1 MNASLRTSLRI
12 TRLQVRV
19 YRHPIARPV
28 ITSFGV
34 MKDRP
39 CVLVC
44 AEDDQGVRGWG
55 EVWCNFPS
63 VGAEHRARLVNSVL
77 WPMLE
82 GRSFASPQ
90 EAFAH
95 LSAGSAVLAIQ
106 SGEPGPLAQAVAGVD
121 LALWDLVARRAGLPL
136 WRALREAFELKAD
149 HREAD
154 PSLQQGQAG
163 DGHSPTAGDA
173 NPNGRIPVYAS
184 GINPDSAADPDGPR
198 QLVARRR
205 AEGYTAF
212 KLKIGFEPER
222 DIRSLRG
229 VQEAAGADA
238 DLMVDANQAW
248 DLTTALA
255 RMPLLEPFG
264 LRWIEEPLRA
274 DVPWAQWQVLQS
286 RSPAPLAAGENVA
299 GTEAF
304 DALIRARAVG
314 VVQPDVAKW
323 GGHSGTLPVVQRV
336 LAAGL
341 RHCPHYLG
349 GGIGLLHAGH
359 LLAASGGTGR
369 LEIDANDNPLRTL
382 LCGPIAQVNQGHV
395 VLGEAP
401 GIGDEPD
408 LGAIREIETLAF

>member
-1 MNASLRTSLRI
+1 MTIEETLRI
-12 TRLQVRV
+12 SRLQVRV
-19 YRHPIARPV
+19 FRHPIARPV

-82 GRSFASPQ
+82 GRTFASPR

-95 LSAGSAVLAIQ
+95 MSAATAVLAIQ
-106 SGEPGPLAQAVAGVD
+106 SGEPGPLAQAIAGVD
-121 LALWDLVARRAGLPL
+121 LALWDLVARRARLPL
-136 WRALREAFELKAD
+136 WRALREAFGLQVDRTAD
-149 HREAD
+149 ND
-154 PSLQQGQAG
+154 PSEG
-163 DGHSPTAGDA
+163 DQRTAPTVATA
-173 NPNGRIPVYAS
+173 RNSAPNGRIPVYAS
-184 GINPDSAADPDGPR
+184 GINPASNTDPDGPR
-198 QLVARRR
+198 ELVACRR

-222 DIRSLRG
+222 DIRSLRA

-248 DLTTALA
+248 DLSTALA
-255 RMPLLEPFG
+255 RMPLLESFQ

-274 DVPWAQWQVLQS
+274 DRPWADWQILRA
-286 RSPAPLAAGENVA
+286 RSSAPLAAGENVA
-299 GTEAF
+299 GDEAF
-304 DALIRARAVG
+304 DALLAARAVT

-323 GGHSGTLPVVQRV
+323 GGHSGTLPIVQRV

-349 GGIGLLHAGH
+349 GGIGLRHAGH
-359 LLAASGGTGR
+359 LLAATGGTGR

-382 LCGPIAQVNQGHV
+382 LCGSIAQVSEGQV
-395 VLGEAP
+395 QLEDAP
-401 GIGDEPD
+401 GIGAEPD
-408 LGAIREIETLAF
+408 LNSIRDIETLTF

>member
-1 MNASLRTSLRI
+1 MTINTAVRI
-12 TRLQVRV
+12 ARLQVRV
-19 YRHPIARPV
+19 FRHPIERPV

-44 AEDDQGVRGWG
+44 VEDDQGVRGWG

-82 GRSFASPQ
+82 GRSFASPR
-90 EAFAH
+90 EAFAQM
-95 LSAGSAVLAIQ
+95 SAATAVLAIQ

-136 WRALREAFELKAD
+136 WRALREALGLSVD
-149 HREAD
+149 GTTNND
-154 PSLQQGQAG
+154 PSEG
-163 DGHSPTAGDA
+163 DRRTDPTAA
-173 NPNGRIPVYAS
+173 TARHSAANGRIPVYAS

-222 DIRSLRG
+222 DLRSLRG
-229 VQEAAGADA
+229 MQEAAGPGA

-255 RMPLLEPFG
+255 RMPLFADFG

-274 DVPWAQWQVLQS
+274 DVPWAHWQILRA

-299 GTEAF
+299 GDAAF
-304 DALIRARAVG
+304 DALLAARAVA

-323 GGHSGTLPVVQRV
+323 GGHSGNLPIVQRV

-349 GGIGLLHAGH
+349 GGIGLRHAGH
-359 LLAASGGTGR
+359 LLAATGGTGR

-382 LCGPIAQVNQGHV
+382 LCGSIAQVSA
-395 VLGEAP
+395 GEVQLEDAP
-401 GIGDEPD
+401 GIGAEPD
-408 LGAIREIETLAF
+408 LDAIREIETLTL

>member
-1 MNASLRTSLRI
+1 MNTVLRI
-12 TRLQVRV
+12 MRLQVRV
-19 YRHPIARPV
+19 FRHPIARPV

-82 GRSFASPQ
+82 GRRFASPR
-90 EAFAH
+90 EAFAQM
-95 LSAGSAVLAIQ
+95 SAATAVLAIQ
-106 SGEPGPLAQAVAGVD
+106 SGEPGPLAQAIAGVD

-136 WRALREAFELKAD
+136 WRVLRHACELPKD
-149 HREAD
+149 RSGGSH
-154 PSLQQGQAG
+154 PSQDGPASAAPAG
-163 DGHSPTAGDA
+163 AAGVSGLD
-173 NPNGRIPVYAS
+173 GRIPVYAS

-198 QLVARRR
+198 QLVTRRR

-238 DLMVDANQAW
+238 ELMVDANQAW
-248 DLTTALA
+248 DLATALA
-255 RMPLLEPFG
+255 RMPLLAPFN

-274 DVPWAQWQVLQS
+274 DVPWAHWQILKS

-299 GTEAF
+299 GDHAF
-304 DALIRARAVG
+304 DALLAARAVG

-359 LLAASGGTGR
+359 LLAATGGTGR

-382 LCGPIAQVNQGHV
+382 LCGPIAQVDQGHV
-395 VLGEAP
+395 LLGEAP
-401 GIGDEPD
+401 GIGAEPD
-408 LGAIREIETLAF
+408 LGAIREIEVSPA